1 MENQN
6 PSPQILPEAL
16 PLVQAIRTASKEG
29 RLTTQATLE
38 KDFPD
43 LDVGTLVQA
52 SGAEDLKK
60 MEGSADVYFFSD
72 LSMTE
77 AYALHLYRIGE
88 KDPVRLIAETV
99 RDESRIYPRPTPVE
113 TFREPPFSL
122 SARDVEEA
130 LGRITLRPDLADIK
144 RTSASNGALYLYSS
158 QFLGDAQADALAE
171 WFEVGVRENP

>member
-29 RLTTQATLE
+29 RLITQATLE

-43 LDVGTLVQA
+43 LGVGDLVLA

-77 AYALHLYRIGE
+77 AYAIHLFRINE
-88 KDPVRLIAETV
+88 KDPVKLIAETV
-99 RDESRIYPRPTPVE
+99 RDESRIYPRPTPAE
-113 TFREPPFSL
+113 TFRDPPFSL
-122 SARDVEEA
+122 SARDIEES
-130 LGRITLRPDLADIK
+130 LGRMTLRPDLTDIK
-144 RTSASNGALYLYSS
+144 RTNASNGALYLYSS
-158 QFLGDAQADALAE
+158 QFLAEAQADALAE
-171 WFEVGVRENP
+171 WFEVGIRENP